1 MLKDLGQELAHRPIK
16 MAVWLPGN
24 FCVTVEKLNYITK
37 TTLSLQQCTF
47 GLHDRS
53 QVGDNEFST
62 VLDRLVACV
71 LPPYGDAQVVCEL
84 EAQEK
89 SLSCKDV
96 YLNHQHK
103 HDT

>member
-1 MLKDLGQELAHRPIK
+1 M
-16 MAVWLPGN
+16 
-24 FCVTVEKLNYITK
+24 
-37 TTLSLQQCTF
+37 
-47 GLHDRS
+47 
-53 QVGDNEFST
+53 GDNEFST